1 MYEIKKPKL
10 SDISQ
15 MRELIAPQVAAGV
28 ILERSADLMANMIRS
43 YRLAVAS
50 GADFIESENAS
61 FIESKKDLQDSIES
75 KIDQNDLKQAQSP
88 VQQSTAIESKTDSID
103 SIKSQEILGFCA
115 LHIHSPNLA
124 EVRSLIVAPNARHKG
139 IATALINDCIKEAK
153 NLGIKEVLT
162 LTYARELFEKIG
174 FVEIEKS
181 AIPSHKIWADCINCK
196 HFPKCDE
203 IALIKHI

>member
-43 YRLAVAS
+43 YRLAVAI
-50 GADFIESENAS
+50 GADLIESENIDS
-61 FIESKKDLQDSIES
+61 IKSKKDSQDSIES
-75 KIDQNDLKQAQSP
+75 KIN
-88 VQQSTAIESKTDSID
+88 I
-103 SIKSQEILGFCA
+103 IKSPEILGFCA
-115 LHIHSPNLA
+115 LHIHSPDLA

-139 IATALINDCIKEAK
+139 IATALINDCLKEAK

-181 AIPSHKIWADCINCK
+181 ALPSHKIWADCINCK

-203 IALIKHI
+203 IALIKRI